1 MGFIQRLQG
10 MQNLWE
16 NRKVG
21 KESKKKKKTKILDS
35 KIEALDLYG
44 ERKTE
49 GFWRF
54 WGKEFW
60 DEMRKRWGGKQ
71 GKEMENGMIIKK
83 ESEKRLAADIV
94 GFSYSLFHLFI

>member
-54 WGKEFW
+54 
-60 DEMRKRWGGKQ
+60 
-71 GKEMENGMIIKK
+71 
-83 ESEKRLAADIV
+83 
-94 GFSYSLFHLFI
+94 